1 MYPFS
6 TTQRLG
12 RYAKSPFRRVGF
24 PKCTTPQLRHKPT
37 MCATST
43 GTPWNFGDK
52 GNGSKHEALS
62 VYLPWVMK
70 SFIYNPGIV
79 CLLPAS
85 TKL

>member
-12 RYAKSPFRRVGF
+12 RYAKSPFRRLGF
-24 PKCTTPQLRHKPT
+24 PKCTTPQLRHKRT
-37 MCATST
+37 MCVTST
-43 GTPWNFGDK
+43 GNFEDK
-52 GNGSKHEALS
+52 GNGGKHEALS
-62 VYLPWVMK
+62 VYLPWVTK